1 MKPNTTLKLY
11 MQRLFAGLRHGP
23 ALPLSLIAIMLVQS
37 NTAFSSEATTVQTRT
52 KQDDE
57 VGSYGWTLQTE
68 NGVRF
73 QLIQRVPDQT
83 RSFYVARGFPLE
95 AADRYATACVFQTI
109 VENGTDNKELT
120 IDLHDWEVR
129 NNGNRRPLR
138 LTGQWQRRWEETG
151 VSDSARIA
159 FQWSQF
165 PTVQRHAPGDW
176 FQGMIATE
184 VPPDTEFGLV
194 IRWKENGQPREAVLK
209 QLECAQDRT
218 LIN

>member
-1 MKPNTTLKLY
+1 
-11 MQRLFAGLRHGP
+11 MQRLFEVLPYGP
-23 ALPLSLIAIMLVQS
+23 LLFLALIATTLGPWNAVVP
-37 NTAFSSEATTVQTRT
+37 SEATATQTRT
-52 KQDDE
+52 QQDDE
-57 VGSYGWTLQTE
+57 VGSYGWTLQTK
-68 NGVRF
+68 NGVKF

-109 VENGTDNKELT
+109 VENGTENKEVT
-120 IDLHDWEVR
+120 IDLHNWKVVKS
-129 NNGNRRPLR
+129 GTSHPLR
-138 LTGQWQRRWEETG
+138 LTGQWQQRWKESG

-176 FQGMIATE
+176 FQGMIATQ
-184 VPPDTEFGLV
+184 VPPDTKFGLV
-194 IRWKENGQPREAVLK
+194 IRWKEDGQPREATLK